1 MAVSCWVFFVVRRE
15 QVPITYYTNLLI
27 SDLIQFSMMI
37 FVLISIFLNP
47 ELVLYHYISFGIFLC
62 AVFANLD
69 FKMCIATERYLSVF
83 LCIAF
88 NYILKR
94 PSKDKC
100 PPVLTSMSVLCC
112 RCLVITRPQ
121 WNCIRQTKGSV
132 LLSVLVWILSIIT
145 GFLVAFFDMIS
156 LPLFIFFNLLP
167 FFLFILTLVWTLKT
181 LPAATSVPTE
191 EKQRIVGILVLLLV
205 NHCLM
210 FLPLIIFYI
219 VSISLYFHVDIP
231 VLLIH
236 VNLFLFNPFMDL
248 ILVFLMRKDPIDNQ
262 LLSLCCYTGGE
273 VAADKKLQLQC
284 CSDFNSTVLYR
295 MCSSAAD
302 VAAHNQTGG

>member
-69 FKMCIATERYLSVF
+69 FKMCIATE
-83 LCIAF
+83 
-88 NYILKR
+88 
-94 PSKDKC
+94 
-100 PPVLTSMSVLCC
+100 